1 MPSHEGEEQL
11 PVGPSYPFGND
22 FKTWTPRVEQE
33 QQRCKLGQFLAFL
46 AKALAVAQNHQG
58 SSNADALKDQL
69 LMAEDSLNLA
79 LQDKMKLVEDN
90 KNLKDRV
97 LVLTTKAKG
106 LETRVVNAKAL
117 VRSQDAEVTRLRL
130 ALVATN
136 MKTEEATADKE

>member
-1 MPSHEGEEQL
+1 
-11 PVGPSYPFGND
+11 
-22 FKTWTPRVEQE
+22 
-33 QQRCKLGQFLAFL
+33 
-46 AKALAVAQNHQG
+46 
-58 SSNADALKDQL
+58 
-69 LMAEDSLNLA
+69 MAEDSLNSA